1 MDDEKIKLQKK
12 NKEIQPYMTTRINL
26 EGIIPMLSEV
36 GQTNAESNNKP
47 KTNTERL
54 DCMLTRD

>member
-1 MDDEKIKLQKK
+1 
-12 NKEIQPYMTTRINL
+12 MTTRINL